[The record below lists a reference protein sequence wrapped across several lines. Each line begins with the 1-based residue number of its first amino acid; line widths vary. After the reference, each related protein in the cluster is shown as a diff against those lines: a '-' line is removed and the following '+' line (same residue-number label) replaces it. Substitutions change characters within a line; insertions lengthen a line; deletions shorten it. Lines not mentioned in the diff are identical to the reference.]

1 MAAFNMIARLN
12 GTLVS
17 IAGMDIVIDC
27 GGVGYAV
34 SVPLSTIDQLPRVG
48 ENVTVNTILHVRED
62 AMQLFGFLTTSERS
76 AFMLL
81 TSITGIGGRTA
92 LGILSAST
100 ISDLRR
106 AITQGNLMA
115 LQRLPG
121 VGKKTAERMVV
132 ELREKI
138 LTIEPER
145 GGPPQDMLGGESTV
159 EEALAALVSLG
170 YSRAAAEKAVRAVM
184 AVDPAAVDSSET
196 LIRKALRQAAAS

>member
-1 MAAFNMIARLN
+1 MIARLH

-17 IAGMDIVIDC
+17 VSGMDIVIDC

-34 SVPLSTIDQLPRVG
+34 SVPLSTADQLPRAG
-48 ENVTVNTILHVRED
+48 ENVTVHTVLNVRED

-76 AFMLL
+76 AFTLL

-92 LGILSAST
+92 LGILSASS
-100 ISDLRR
+100 IADLRR
-106 AITQGNLMA
+106 AVTQGNLIA

-138 LTIEPER
+138 LAIEPEV
-145 GGPPQDMLGGESTV
+145 GSPQHEAVSGDSTV
-159 EEALAALVSLG
+159 EEALGALVSLG
-170 YSRAAAEKAVRAVM
+170 YSRAAAEKAVRAVI
-184 AVDPAAVDSSET
+184 AVDPTAITSSES
-196 LIRKALRQAAAS
+196 LIRKALRQAASM